1 MPKACSL
8 RSLAINPCLQN
19 CFSILTYVPLPPIL
33 FLGSSELRSR
43 TSFFIRPGWGCRSHL
58 TSLGPQFSSASQRT
72 NTEKVLQ
79 DEIHLSL
86 YFGALLDERTLIP
99 HHPCIITSHS
109 RYPMPLWPVQYY
121 SKLNYS
127 YQLLTN
133 RNSQMN

>member
-19 CFSILTYVPLPPIL
+19 CFSILTYVPPIL

-79 DEIHLSL
+79 DEIRLSL
-86 YFGALLDERTLIP
+86 YFGALLDERSLTP
-99 HHPCIITSHS
+99 NHPFIITSHS
-109 RYPMPLWPVQYY
+109 RYPMLLWPVQ
-121 SKLNYS
+121 SIIS
-127 YQLLTN
+127 YQLLRN
-133 RNSQMN
+133 RISQMN